1 MNFFEKLKKSQF
13 LFLSFLKPWWK
24 RQNMKDLE
32 GKIHLVSSLP
42 LFRSLSKKEKTWVA
56 ESVHIVERERDEILF
71 TAGDSDRSLFLIL
84 SGGIKLFL
92 PKKGEGKR
100 EEEVQYLKKGEY
112 FGIQSLLT
120 GEKHNHTAVT
130 VSESR
135 FLVLSQSEFQKLIQ
149 KIPYLSITFSKMLT
163 KSLRGE
169 LLGGKEYFRNSVIC
183 LVHSD
188 SVTKN
193 QFANELVNTIER
205 ESGKKSVI
213 LHFAQNGNS
222 TSPQT
227 KSYKFKDADR
237 IKETLG
243 KHYASHSFIFLEV
256 FPDTDENLKQLLIE
270 EADHI
275 ENLVSAKSESNLCD
289 SITKDAKENEILYHE
304 TNIQEILDHGKWEI
318 FIRRKA
324 RELSGVEMGVAL
336 GGGAAL
342 GLAQVGIMKV
352 MEEEGIIPDMIA
364 GTSIGAIIGA
374 FWASGL
380 GYKGI
385 LPLLGEIDSLF
396 KMFKL
401 VDLSFPGQGLLHG
414 KHVRTLLEKYLG
426 DLYFEDLPI
435 KLRLISCDISTRQE
449 IVLSEGK
456 VLDAVMASISI
467 PGVFVPQPQENGK
480 TYVDGGIVNPLP
492 VSALTQEGIQKIIA
506 INSMPSSK
514 DEMKTNKMLNLNV
527 LDIIVNSL
535 YSLQYR
541 IGKYS
546 AQEADVYL
554 NPILPNSNWFEF
566 WRSKEFIELGET
578 VARSSIEEI
587 KQLFSE
593 KY

>member
-1 MNFFEKLKKSQF
+1 
-13 LFLSFLKPWWK
+13 
-24 RQNMKDLE
+24 MKDLE

-42 LFRSLSKKEKTWVA
+42 LFRSLSRKEKVWVA
-56 ESVHIVERERDEILF
+56 EAVHIVESEREEVLF
-71 TAGDSDRSLFLIL
+71 TAGDGNRSLFLIL

-130 VSESR
+130 VTESR
-135 FLVLSQSEFQKLIQ
+135 FLVLSQSGFQKLIQ

-169 LLGGKEYFRNSVIC
+169 LLGGREYFRNSVVC

-188 SVTKN
+188 PIAKDRL
-193 QFANELVNTIER
+193 AEELVASIEV

-213 LHFAQNGNS
+213 LHFSQNG
-222 TSPQT
+222 QT
-227 KSYKFKDADR
+227 DNPYVKSYKFKDSDR

-256 FPDTDENLKQLLIE
+256 FPETDEDLKQLLIE

-275 ENLVSAKSESNLCD
+275 ENYLSPDKKINLCD
-289 SITKDAKENEILYHE
+289 SITSESKENEILYHE
-304 TNIQEILDHGKWEI
+304 TNIRDLIDHGKWEI
-318 FIRRKA
+318 HIRRKA
-324 RELSGVEMGVAL
+324 RELSGVQIGVAL

-352 MEEEGIIPDMIA
+352 MDEEGIIPDMIA
-364 GTSIGAIIGA
+364 GTSIGAVIGA

-385 LPLLGEIDSLF
+385 LPLLAEIDSIF

-414 KHVRTLLEKYLG
+414 KHVRSLLEKYLG

-492 VSALTQEGIQKIIA
+492 VSALTHEGVQKIIA

-514 DEMKTNKMLNLNV
+514 DEMKTNKLLNLNV

-566 WRSKEFIELGET
+566 WRSNEFIQLGET
-578 VARSSIEEI
+578 VTKSSLPELR
-587 KQLFSE
+587 QLFSE
-593 KY
+593 KT

>member
-1 MNFFEKLKKSQF
+1 
-13 LFLSFLKPWWK
+13 
-24 RQNMKDLE
+24 MKDLE

-42 LFRSLSKKEKTWVA
+42 LFRSLSRKEKVWVA
-56 ESVHIVERERDEILF
+56 ESVHIVESEREETLF
-71 TAGDSDRSLFLIL
+71 TAGDSDRSLYLIL

-120 GEKHNHTAVT
+120 GEKHSHTAVT

-135 FLVLSQSEFQKLIQ
+135 FLVLSQSGFQKLIQ
-149 KIPYLSITFSKMLT
+149 KIPYLSLTFSKMLT

-169 LLGGKEYFRNSVIC
+169 LLGGREYFRNSVVC

-188 SVTKN
+188 PIAKETLAK
-193 QFANELVNTIER
+193 ELVTSIEE

-213 LHFAQNGNS
+213 LHFGQNG
-222 TSPQT
+222 QT
-227 KSYKFKDADR
+227 ENPYVKSYKFKDSER
-237 IKETLG
+237 VKETLG

-256 FPDTDENLKQLLIE
+256 FPETEEELKQLLID

-275 ENLVSAKSESNLCD
+275 ENYISPDKKINLCD
-289 SITKDAKENEILYHE
+289 SITSESKENEILYHE
-304 TNIQEILDHGKWEI
+304 TQIQDLISHGKWEI
-318 FIRRKA
+318 HIRRKA
-324 RELSGVEMGVAL
+324 RELSGVQIGVAL

-352 MEEEGIIPDMIA
+352 MEEEGLVPDMIA
-364 GTSIGAIIGA
+364 GTSIGAVIGA

-385 LPLLGEIDSLF
+385 LPLLAEIDSIF

-414 KHVRTLLEKYLG
+414 KHVRALLEKYLG

-456 VLDAVMASISI
+456 VLDAVMSSISI

-492 VSALTQEGIQKIIA
+492 VSALSHEGVEKIIA

-514 DEMKTNKMLNLNV
+514 DEMKTNKLLNLNV

-566 WRSKEFIELGET
+566 WRSSEFIQLGET
-578 VARSSIEEI
+578 VTKSSLEEI

-593 KY
+593 KN

>member
-1 MNFFEKLKKSQF
+1 
-13 LFLSFLKPWWK
+13 
-24 RQNMKDLE
+24 MKDLE

-42 LFRSLSKKEKTWVA
+42 LFRSLSRKEKVWVA
-56 ESVHIVERERDEILF
+56 EAVHIVESEREEVLF
-71 TAGDSDRSLFLIL
+71 TAGDGNRSLFLIL

-130 VSESR
+130 VTESR
-135 FLVLSQSEFQKLIQ
+135 FLVLSQSGFQKLIQ

-169 LLGGKEYFRNSVIC
+169 LLGGREYFRNSVVC

-188 SVTKN
+188 PIAKDRL
-193 QFANELVNTIER
+193 AEELVASIEV
-205 ESGKKSVI
+205 ESGKKSII
-213 LHFAQNGNS
+213 LHFSQNG
-222 TSPQT
+222 QT
-227 KSYKFKDADR
+227 DNPYVKSYKFKDSDR

-256 FPDTDENLKQLLIE
+256 FPETDEDLKQLLIE

-275 ENLVSAKSESNLCD
+275 ENYLSPDKKINLCD
-289 SITKDAKENEILYHE
+289 SITSESKENEILYHE
-304 TNIQEILDHGKWEI
+304 TNIRDLIDHGKWEI
-318 FIRRKA
+318 HIRRKA
-324 RELSGVEMGVAL
+324 RELSGVQIGVAL

-352 MEEEGIIPDMIA
+352 MDEEGIIPDMIA
-364 GTSIGAIIGA
+364 GTSIGAVIGA

-385 LPLLGEIDSLF
+385 LPLLAEIDSIF

-414 KHVRTLLEKYLG
+414 KHVRSLLEKYLG

-492 VSALTQEGIQKIIA
+492 VSALTHEGVQKIIA

-514 DEMKTNKMLNLNV
+514 DEMKTNKLLNLNV

-566 WRSKEFIELGET
+566 WRSNEFIQLGET
-578 VARSSIEEI
+578 VTKSSLPELR
-587 KQLFSE
+587 QLFSE
-593 KY
+593 KT

>member
-1 MNFFEKLKKSQF
+1 
-13 LFLSFLKPWWK
+13 
-24 RQNMKDLE
+24 MKDLE

-42 LFRSLSKKEKTWVA
+42 LFRGLSRKEKVWVA
-56 ESVHIVERERDEILF
+56 ESVHIVEAEREETLF

-92 PKKGEGKR
+92 PKKGEVKR

-120 GEKHNHTAVT
+120 GEKHSHTAVT

-135 FLVLSQSEFQKLIQ
+135 FLVLSQSGFQKLIQ

-163 KSLRGE
+163 KSLRSE
-169 LLGGKEYFRNSVIC
+169 LLGGREFFRNSVVC

-188 SVTKN
+188 PIAKDRI
-193 QFANELVNTIER
+193 AKELVQTIEK

-213 LHFAQNGNS
+213 LHFQQNGQAENLYV
-222 TSPQT
+222 
-227 KSYKFKDADR
+227 KSYKFKDSDS

-256 FPDTDENLKQLLIE
+256 FPETDEELKRLLID

-275 ENLVSAKSESNLCD
+275 ENFVSLEKKINLCD
-289 SITKDAKENEILYHE
+289 SITKESKENEILYHE
-304 TNIQEILDHGKWEI
+304 TNIKDILDHGKWEI

-352 MEEEGIIPDMIA
+352 LEEEGIIPDMIA

-374 FWASGL
+374 FFASGL

-385 LPLLGEIDSLF
+385 LPLLGEIDSIF

-414 KHVRTLLEKYLG
+414 KHVRSLLEKYLG

-456 VLDAVMASISI
+456 VLDAVMSSISI

-492 VSALTQEGIQKIIA
+492 VSALTHEGVGKIIA

-514 DEMKTNKMLNLNV
+514 DEMKTNKLLNLNV

-566 WRSKEFIELGET
+566 WRSAEFIQLGET
-578 VARSSIEEI
+578 VAKSSLDEI

-593 KY
+593 KN

>member
-1 MNFFEKLKKSQF
+1 
-13 LFLSFLKPWWK
+13 
-24 RQNMKDLE
+24 MKDLE

-42 LFRSLSKKEKTWVA
+42 LFRSLSRKEKVWVA
-56 ESVHIVERERDEILF
+56 ESVHIVESEREETLF
-71 TAGDSDRSLFLIL
+71 TAGDSDRSLYLIL

-120 GEKHNHTAVT
+120 GEKHSHTAVT

-135 FLVLSQSEFQKLIQ
+135 FLVLSQSGFQKLIQ
-149 KIPYLSITFSKMLT
+149 KIPYLSLTFSKMLT

-169 LLGGKEYFRNSVIC
+169 LLGGREYFRNSVVC

-188 SVTKN
+188 PIAKN
-193 QFANELVNTIER
+193 TLAKELVTSIEE

-213 LHFAQNGNS
+213 LHFGQNG
-222 TSPQT
+222 QT
-227 KSYKFKDADR
+227 ENPYVKSYKFKDSDR

-256 FPDTDENLKQLLIE
+256 FPETDEELKRLLID

-275 ENLVSAKSESNLCD
+275 ENYLSLNQKINLCD
-289 SITKDAKENEILYHE
+289 SITSESKENEILYHE
-304 TNIQEILDHGKWEI
+304 TQIQDVISHGKWEI
-318 FIRRKA
+318 HVRRKA
-324 RELSGVEMGVAL
+324 RELSGVQIGVAL

-352 MEEEGIIPDMIA
+352 MEEEGLVPDMIA
-364 GTSIGAIIGA
+364 GTSIGAVIGA

-385 LPLLGEIDSLF
+385 LPLLGEIDSIF

-414 KHVRTLLEKYLG
+414 KHVRSLLEKYLG

-435 KLRLISCDISTRQE
+435 KLRLISCDITTRQE
-449 IVLSEGK
+449 IILSEGK

-492 VSALTQEGIQKIIA
+492 VSALSHEGVGKIIA

-514 DEMKTNKMLNLNV
+514 DEMKTNKLLNLNV

-566 WRSKEFIELGET
+566 WRSSEFIQLGET
-578 VARSSIEEI
+578 VVKSSLEEI

-593 KY
+593 KT

>member
-1 MNFFEKLKKSQF
+1 
-13 LFLSFLKPWWK
+13 
-24 RQNMKDLE
+24 MKDLE

-71 TAGDSDRSLFLIL
+71 TAGDNDRSLFLIL

-112 FGIQSLLT
+112 FGIQALLT

-135 FLVLSQSEFQKLIQ
+135 FLVLSQNEFQKLIQ

-163 KSLRGE
+163 KSLRSE
-169 LLGGKEYFRNSVIC
+169 LLGGKEYFRNSVVC

-188 SVTKN
+188 PITKDR
-193 QFANELVNTIER
+193 FASELVETIEK

-213 LHFAQNGNS
+213 LHFSQNGNG
-222 TSPQT
+222 TSPHS

-256 FPDTDENLKQLLIE
+256 FPETDTELKHLLID

-275 ENLVSAKSESNLCD
+275 ENLISKQTQSNLCD
-289 SITKDAKENEILYHE
+289 SITKDSRENEILYHE
-304 TNIQEILDHGKWEI
+304 TNIRDILDHGKWEI

-342 GLAQVGIMKV
+342 GLAQVGIMKI

-414 KHVRTLLEKYLG
+414 KHVRTMLEKYLG

-578 VARSSIEEI
+578 VVRSSLEEI

-593 KY
+593 KS

>member
-1 MNFFEKLKKSQF
+1 
-13 LFLSFLKPWWK
+13 
-24 RQNMKDLE
+24 MKDLE

-42 LFRSLSKKEKTWVA
+42 LFRSLSRKEKIWVA
-56 ESVHIVERERDEILF
+56 ESVHIVESEREEILF
-71 TAGDSDRSLFLIL
+71 TAGDGDRSLFLIL

-120 GEKHNHTAVT
+120 GEKHSHTAVT
-130 VSESR
+130 VTESR
-135 FLVLSQSEFQKLIQ
+135 FLVLSQAGFQKLIQ

-169 LLGGKEYFRNSVIC
+169 LLGGREYFRNSVVC

-188 SVTKN
+188 PIAKDRLAS
-193 QFANELVNTIER
+193 ELVSSIEE

-213 LHFAQNGNS
+213 LHFAQNG
-222 TSPQT
+222 QT
-227 KSYKFKDADR
+227 ENPYVKSYKFKDSDR

-256 FPDTDENLKQLLIE
+256 FPDTEEDLKQLLIE
-270 EADHI
+270 ESDHI
-275 ENLVSAKSESNLCD
+275 ENYLSPDKKINLCD
-289 SITKDAKENEILYHE
+289 SITSESKENEILYHE
-304 TNIQEILDHGKWEI
+304 TNIRDVLDHGKWEI
-318 FIRRKA
+318 HIRRKA
-324 RELSGVEMGVAL
+324 RELSGVQIGVAL

-364 GTSIGAIIGA
+364 GTSIGAVIGA

-385 LPLLGEIDSLF
+385 LPLLGEIDSIF

-414 KHVRTLLEKYLG
+414 KHVRSLLEKYLG

-492 VSALTQEGIQKIIA
+492 VSALTHEGVQKIIA

-514 DEMKTNKMLNLNV
+514 DEMKTNKLLNLNV

-566 WRSKEFIELGET
+566 WRSSEFIQLGET
-578 VARSSIEEI
+578 VAKSSLQEL

-593 KY
+593 KN

>member
-1 MNFFEKLKKSQF
+1 
-13 LFLSFLKPWWK
+13 
-24 RQNMKDLE
+24 MKDLE

-42 LFRSLSKKEKTWVA
+42 LFRSLSRKEKVWVA
-56 ESVHIVERERDEILF
+56 ESVHIVESEREETLF
-71 TAGDSDRSLFLIL
+71 TAGDSDRSLYLIL

-120 GEKHNHTAVT
+120 GEKHSHTAVT

-135 FLVLSQSEFQKLIQ
+135 FLVLSQSGFQKLIQ
-149 KIPYLSITFSKMLT
+149 KIPYLSLTFSKMLT

-169 LLGGKEYFRNSVIC
+169 LLGGREYFRNSVVC

-188 SVTKN
+188 PIAKN
-193 QFANELVNTIER
+193 TLAKELVTSIEE

-213 LHFAQNGNS
+213 LHFGQNG
-222 TSPQT
+222 QT
-227 KSYKFKDADR
+227 ENPYVKSYKFKDSDR

-256 FPDTDENLKQLLIE
+256 FPETDEELKRLLID

-275 ENLVSAKSESNLCD
+275 ENYISLNQKINLCD
-289 SITKDAKENEILYHE
+289 SITSESKENEILYHE
-304 TNIQEILDHGKWEI
+304 TQIQDVISHGKWEI
-318 FIRRKA
+318 HVRRKA
-324 RELSGVEMGVAL
+324 RELSGVQIGVAL

-352 MEEEGIIPDMIA
+352 MEEEGLVPDMIA
-364 GTSIGAIIGA
+364 GTSIGAVIGA

-385 LPLLGEIDSLF
+385 LPLLGEIDSIF

-414 KHVRTLLEKYLG
+414 KHVRSLLEKYLG

-435 KLRLISCDISTRQE
+435 KLRLISCDITTRQE
-449 IVLSEGK
+449 IILSEGK

-492 VSALTQEGIQKIIA
+492 VSALSHEGVEKIIA

-514 DEMKTNKMLNLNV
+514 DEMKTNKLLNLNV

-566 WRSKEFIELGET
+566 WRSSEFIQLGET
-578 VARSSIEEI
+578 VVKSSLEEI

-593 KY
+593 KT

>member
-1 MNFFEKLKKSQF
+1 
-13 LFLSFLKPWWK
+13 
-24 RQNMKDLE
+24 MKDLE